1 LDNLDDEELAA
12 MEAEFPDVL
21 ARWRA

>member
-1 LDNLDDEELAA
+1 MEDLDDEELAA